1 MQDQLLQYVKNYYL
15 DMRKQ
20 AEFDVDDFSE
30 DELTQNRTVT
40 LPEFGT
46 ALGQYVVDHLSALV
60 PETTS
65 ALQRLASGFLEWP

>member
-60 PETTS
+60 LRQPVP
-65 ALQRLASGFLEWP
+65 LQRLASGFLEWP